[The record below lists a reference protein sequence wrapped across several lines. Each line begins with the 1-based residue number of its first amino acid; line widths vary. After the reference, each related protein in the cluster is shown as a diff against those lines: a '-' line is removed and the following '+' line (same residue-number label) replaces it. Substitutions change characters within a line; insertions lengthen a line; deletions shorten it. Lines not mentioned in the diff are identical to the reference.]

1 MDANSEAQLAALRN
15 TPGLLDAVTVLIKGV
30 QQSEQPVQTFV
41 AGSTNF
47 SISLGEKAAIIEQL
61 VLEKEE
67 KTKNMKAQNA
77 CELILKNYTLYV
89 DTALQQENTY
99 CRDKDGVFVAVSD
112 DDLGQAIKEIY
123 RHMKDQEKNWNDRDI
138 DATVDLLKRLVPKQ
152 NRGEKSRR
160 FVFNPITNS
169 FWDTKTGELL
179 PDLPEGQSCFR
190 RLFDN
195 PINNATHSPI
205 TPDHGVAFEE
215 GWTVEHNNILLE
227 AYSAA
232 YEDAQT
238 NQFKDDMVLEDFDF
252 IKGWAQDEHGEINHG
267 RYMDM
272 LMTYADVFMGG
283 EKKPMGQVACIGG
296 HGNGKSLFRGSHLT
310 IVGTNNLMEITNSD
324 IQRSQDVINDI
335 RRGGLLNFPD
345 EEDTNEDGMGSAA
358 QRVFKNM
365 GDHKTVSSIAKYSG
379 NKVSA
384 AFDVTDIH
392 TYNALPTFK
401 GRGAG
406 ACIDRVRPIFFQHNF
421 RADNQGRNGVYQ
433 VEKVIF
439 TREAIA
445 KLVGEA
451 MGYARYCIETETWP
465 ESQEMLS
472 HRSAMMDDTDPIEE
486 FAEEFNKYF
495 CGIESWSILAEEAV
509 LWCADNGKDLD
520 QKNLKSVLKMY
531 FPQYSTSKSGK
542 DIRKKVSIT
551 TYLGGIEYIKI
562 LGGGYSRSDKRSVL
576 SKKNSLEAPP
586 NPNDPSIKRKS
597 IDFIH
602 NNEHQSAVTY
612 IEANGLANK
621 YLQQQLN
628 LDTDDA

>member
-1 MDANSEAQLAALRN
+1 MDASNLTPELFNSMASL
-15 TPGLLDAVTVLIKGV
+15 VLNK
-30 QQSEQPVQTFV
+30 QASEQQTQVINDSGLSFV
-41 AGSTNF
+41 V
-47 SISLGEKAAIIEQL
+47 SLCDKTAFIETL
-61 VLEKEE
+61 ALDS
-67 KTKNMKAQNA
+67 KTKNIKAQTA

-89 DTALQQENTY
+89 DTALQQENVY
-99 CRDKDGVFVAVSD
+99 CKDKDGVFVSVSD
-112 DDLGQAIKEIY
+112 DDLGQAVKEIY
-123 RHMKDQEKNWNDRDI
+123 MHMKDEDKNWNDNDI
-138 DATVDLLKRLVPKQ
+138 RAAVDLLKRLVPKQ

-160 FVFNPITNS
+160 FVFDPITSS
-169 FWDTKTGELL
+169 FWDTSTGELL
-179 PDLPEGQSCFR
+179 TELPDGQSCFR

-205 TPDHGVAFEE
+205 VPDHGVAFTGD
-215 GWTVEHNNILLE
+215 GWTDEHRNILITAYEE
-227 AYSAA
+227 AYN
-232 YEDAQT
+232 DAQS
-238 NQFKDDMVLEDFDF
+238 NQFKDDRVLESFDF
-252 IKGWAQDEHGEINHG
+252 IKGWAQDEHGQINHG

-283 EKKPMGQVACIGG
+283 DKKPMGQVACIGG

-310 IVGTNNLMEITNSD
+310 IIGTNNLLEVTNSD
-324 IQRSQDVINDI
+324 IQKPQDVIGDL

-365 GDHKTVSSIAKYSG
+365 GDHKTVSSVAKYSG

-433 VEKVIF
+433 VERELF
-439 TREAIA
+439 TRETISR
-445 KLVGEA
+445 LVGEA

-472 HRSAMMDDTDPIEE
+472 HRATMMDDTDPIEE

-495 CGIESWSILAEEAV
+495 CGIESWSILAEEAI
-509 LWCADNGKDLD
+509 LWCADNGKELD

-531 FPQYSTSKSGK
+531 FPQYSTSKGGK

-551 TYLGGIEYIKI
+551 TYLGAAEYIKI
-562 LGGGYSRSDKRSVL
+562 LGGGYSRADKRSVL
-576 SKKNSLEAPP
+576 SKKNSLEAPSNPTEP
-586 NPNDPSIKRKS
+586 NIKRKS
-597 IDFIH
+597 IDYIH
-602 NNEHQSAVTY
+602 NNEHQSAITY
-612 IEANGLANK
+612 IEANGLASK
-621 YLQQQLN
+621 YLQQQLDFGTN
-628 LDTDDA
+628 NA